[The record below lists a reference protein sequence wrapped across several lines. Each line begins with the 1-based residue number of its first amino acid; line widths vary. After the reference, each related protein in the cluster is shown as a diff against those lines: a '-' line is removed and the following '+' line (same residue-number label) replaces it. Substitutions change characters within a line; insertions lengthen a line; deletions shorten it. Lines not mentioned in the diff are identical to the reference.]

1 MPVTSLTSPA
11 LQARQLVEL
20 EEELGAVTRAD
31 AIAEVRARTAQLAE
45 DGDDRTFRV
54 NGWTGQM
61 TGSQYHSLVLAE
73 LTAMANANPQPTR
86 PIEVIRWDLLAA
98 YAAEQPRTD
107 ASRARVTALLRE
119 MVDAALAL
127 LASIGVHSPLTVYRD
142 GLMAGIITPDA
153 AEDPAGLPEEIRQDL
168 LSECQ
173 RRRGD
178 QIAAE
183 LRTEHAARTAAHGR
197 RR

>member
-98 YAAEQPRTD
+98 YAEQPRTD

>member
-153 AEDPAGLPEEIRQDL
+153 ADPAGLPEEIRQDL